1 MLPGREISMP
11 PDNKAVVVAGLKP
24 GALCQDPKE
33 RMRGVWPGLGAEPWK
48 CLVQGDR
55 GPVNFNGG
63 ALILFDS

>member
-1 MLPGREISMP
+1 ML

-33 RMRGVWPGLGAEPWK
+33 RMQGVWPGLGAEPWK
-48 CLVQGDR
+48 CLVRGDR
-55 GPVNFNGG
+55 GPANFNGG